1 MAPAWC
7 SLLRLSSRQRSVL
20 YSDANRGNR
29 RDDQDYQN
37 QRARPCLPVPFVEGR
52 DGIGKDLQ
60 RQGCRRL
67 VRLPIPVLV
76 SKCGEQQRR
85 GFSGNAREGQHDA
98 GDDSRGS
105 RAQRNRERGAPAGD
119 AQTVRGFAD
128 SLWDQEQHL
137 LGGPRDGRNHHNGER
152 NATGQRREMFLREHD
167 QPVGHNA
174 DHDGGHTVQDIG
186 DKAHN
191 IAIAV
196 SPVLGK
202 KNARADPERD
212 AEQTGDRK
220 NDHRADDGIRHAA
233 AGLTHRLRSLGQ
245 ERKIDRADA
254 LINQIGKDGE
264 ERHQHDDD
272 GERGNAGHRAVD
284 YTPPQADGRNTD
296 VRNQDRCRLGVHIRH
311 VMSGMLCQAML
322 LAGCPRVT
330 LHTMSRASALTTI
343 VTKNSAKPISIKAE
357 RYRSPVASVNSLAS
371 TLAMVYPGA
380 NSDLAISGRLPI
392 TIVTAIV
399 SPSARPKPKMIAPT
413 MPARALRSTP
423 MRIISQR
430 VAPNASAAS
439 RWCCGMTVSTSR
451 VIDEMIG
458 MIMIARITP
467 AASMPMP

>member
-1 MAPAWC
+1 
-7 SLLRLSSRQRSVL
+7 
-20 YSDANRGNR
+20 
-29 RDDQDYQN
+29 
-37 QRARPCLPVPFVEGR
+37 
-52 DGIGKDLQ
+52 
-60 RQGCRRL
+60 
-67 VRLPIPVLV
+67 
-76 SKCGEQQRR
+76 
-85 GFSGNAREGQHDA
+85 
-98 GDDSRGS
+98 
-105 RAQRNRERGAPAGD
+105 
-119 AQTVRGFAD
+119 
-128 SLWDQEQHL
+128 
-137 LGGPRDGRNHHNGER
+137 
-152 NATGQRREMFLREHD
+152 MFLREHD

-186 DKAHN
+186 DKAHD

-220 NDHRADDGIRHAA
+220 NDHRADDGVRHAA
-233 AGLTHRLRSLGQ
+233 AGLAHRLRSLGQ

-264 ERHQHDDD
+264 ERYQHDDD
-272 GERGNAGHRAVD
+272 GDRGRIG
-284 YTPPQADGRNTD
+284 
-296 VRNQDRCRLGVHIRH
+296 VRIRH

-380 NSDLAISGRLPI
+380 NSDVAISGRLPI
-392 TIVTAIV
+392 TIVTAMV

-430 VAPNASAAS
+430 VAPNASTAS

-451 VIDEMIG
+451 VMDEMMG